1 VLFLPTPALKSLNS
15 KKEKKMEEPPQAE
28 EAETQNEETQN
39 EEPQSE
45 EPQSQYEETQFEEEQ
60 APAPKKR
67 GRPRMTPEQK
77 KEAKAARNRLK
88 VVETKPPAV
97 KKEPAKPKIIER
109 VVREYVEVPVPAVQQ
124 SPFESI
130 GNVLRNQALSSY
142 ERKKQQWASFQ
153 LI

>member
-1 VLFLPTPALKSLNS
+1 
-15 KKEKKMEEPPQAE
+15 MEEPPQAE
-28 EAETQNEETQN
+28 ETEETQN

-45 EPQSQYEETQFEEEQ
+45 EPQGQCEESQYEETQFEE

-88 VVETKPPAV
+88 VVETKPPAA

-130 GNVLRNQALSSY
+130 GNLLKNQALSNY

>member
-1 VLFLPTPALKSLNS
+1 
-15 KKEKKMEEPPQAE
+15 M
-28 EAETQNEETQN
+28 EAEAELQ
-39 EEPQSE
+39 EEPQEESQEESQKE
-45 EPQSQYEETQFEEEQ
+45 EPQNEASLSE
-60 APAPKKR
+60 PKKR

-88 VVETKPPAV
+88 VVETKPQKAESSQKAP
-97 KKEPAKPKIIER
+97 KTKIIER

-130 GNVLRNQALSSY
+130 GNVLRSRALSEY